1 MTKIL
6 PPIIYLD
13 QCHWITLAQ
22 AQFAKHKIHSSDE
35 LAAAD
40 FILKAA
46 SDGRIRL
53 PLSGAHMVETAK
65 AGNGTR
71 RHQLAD
77 TMLSVYDGWHM
88 NNPITVRGEE
98 MVRALAQQE
107 ASLDRDQVFN
117 QHPGTPFG
125 VNKPYPC
132 SDQTLPLQVQQLV
145 EDLSWRCAWAD
156 MLRSY
161 TYEASEWTAAL
172 EAIQRW
178 VWTHQDIS
186 TYLKEHPANRDL
198 RVLAA
203 MITLTDLQQEL
214 AATVVRIGLSRD
226 KLEKRLHSGNVVEFF
241 QRLPFIGRV
250 VEITYIRLRNP
261 QDVWVENDLIDLLFL
276 SCAAAYADF
285 VVAERKATHMLRQ
298 VARQT
303 SSGAIVFAS
312 LCELHRHL
320 VSDT

>member
-1 MTKIL
+1 MTKIS

-77 TMLSVYDGWHM
+77 TMLSVYDSWHM

-98 MVRALAQQE
+98 MARALVQQD
-107 ASLDRDQVFN
+107 ASLDREQVFN
-117 QHPGTPFG
+117 QRPGTPFG
-125 VNKPYPC
+125 IDTPYAC
-132 SDQTLPLQVQQLV
+132 SDQTLPPQIQRLV
-145 EDLSWRCAWAD
+145 EYLSWRYAWAD
-156 MLRSY
+156 TLRSD
-161 TYEASEWTAAL
+161 TYEASEWTAAYEGVQGWARAL
-172 EAIQRW
+172 QEL
-178 VWTHQDIS
+178 S

-198 RVLAA
+198 RLLAA
-203 MITLTDLQQEL
+203 MPTGCATRCLLQISCLPLESPSSKK
-214 AATVVRIGLSRD
+214 SRWYTP
-226 KLEKRLHSGNVVEFF
+226 R
-241 QRLPFIGRV
+241 RR
-250 VEITYIRLRNP
+250 YIRH
-261 QDVWVENDLIDLLFL
+261 Q
-276 SCAAAYADF
+276 
-285 VVAERKATHMLRQ
+285 
-298 VARQT
+298 ARR
-303 SSGAIVFAS
+303 
-312 LCELHRHL
+312 EL
-320 VSDT
+320 